1 MTKRDP
7 ADPFS
12 PPDNFGPHIPVM
24 GREAVAWLQP
34 RAGGVY
40 LDATF
45 GAGGYTRLLLQT
57 PDARVIGLDRDRTAI
72 AAGAAL
78 VEDAGGRLELIEA
91 RFSELDAVCASLSLT
106 AIDGVVMD
114 IGVSSMQLDRAERGF
129 SFRFEGP
136 LDMRMGQDG
145 PCAADV
151 VAQANEADLARIIY
165 ILGEERHSRA
175 IARAIVAMRR
185 ETPILTTKALADI
198 VTRVVRHKPGDIH
211 PATRTFQA
219 LRIFVNDELNELARA
234 LSAAEMVLKPGARLV
249 VVSFHSLE
257 DRIVKTFFAERGR
270 VQGGSRHAPEIVR
283 AAPSFA
289 ILTRR
294 PEVASDQEIA
304 ANPRARSAKLRV
316 AERSQ
321 AAAHEIMTSLLPD
334 LPPLGSFRMGGH

>member
-1 MTKRDP
+1 MTNRDRAASSP
-7 ADPFS
+7 
-12 PPDNFGPHIPVM
+12 PPDNAAPHIPVM

-34 RAGGVY
+34 HAGGVY
-40 LDATF
+40 IDATF

-78 VEDAGGRLELIEA
+78 VDQAGGRLELVEA
-91 RFSELDAVCASLSLT
+91 RFSELEQVCAAQGLRT
-106 AIDGVVMD
+106 VDGVVMD

-129 SFRFEGP
+129 SFRHDGP
-136 LDMRMGQDG
+136 LDMRMGPDG
-145 PCAADV
+145 PSVADV
-151 VAQANEADLARIIY
+151 VAQASEADLARIIY

-175 IARAIVAMRR
+175 IARAIVALRR
-185 ETPILTTKALADI
+185 ETPVLTTKALAEC
-198 VTRVVRHKPGDIH
+198 VARVVRHKPGDIH

-219 LRIFVNDELNELARA
+219 LRIFVNDELNELAQA

-257 DRIVKTFFAERGR
+257 DRIVKTFFTERGR
-270 VQGGSRHAPEIVR
+270 MQGGSRHAPEIAR

-294 PEVASDQEIA
+294 PEIALEAEIA

-316 AERSQ
+316 AERTQ
-321 AAAHEIMTSLLPD
+321 TAAHDAMTSLLPP
-334 LPPLGSFRMGGH
+334 LPPLGAFRVGDH